1 MSCWDC
7 LKNLIP
13 TQPKYTKPTYPLEEI
28 VIMKNNKSSE
38 KIDLKDWNYLEEN
51 QSPRNKT
58 LIKESEILE
67 KLDYITT
74 TSQSDTDYSEEKQ
87 NLIIKEKAKEKEKEN
102 MNDNKKKMFIN
113 TLEEDKDEI
122 IYERE
127 NYIENIQW
135 EALSDTEIFGNQKL
149 KKRMRKK
156 KFSNVKNYDNEYYS
170 SDDSWD
176 SSLIN

>member
-7 LKNLIP
+7 LKYLLP
-13 TQPKYTKPTYPLEEI
+13 TQPRYTKPTHPLEEI

-38 KIDLKDWNYLEEN
+38 KINLKEWNYLEEN
-51 QSPRNKT
+51 QSPRNKIV
-58 LIKESEILE
+58 IKESEILE

-74 TSQSDTDYSEEKQ
+74 TSQSDTDYSDEKQ
-87 NLIIKEKAKEKEKEN
+87 NLIIKEKAKEI
-102 MNDNKKKMFIN
+102 NDNKKKIFIN

-149 KKRMRKK
+149 KKRIRKK
-156 KFSNVKNYDNEYYS
+156 KINQVRNSKNEHYS

-176 SSLIN
+176 SSLIE